1 MNSRLADHSIQAR
14 KLDLALDA
22 WSRRKWL
29 ALLVF
34 ASVASG
40 TFTVART
47 LPNLY
52 SAAATVLV
60 ERQQV
65 SEAFVRPSVTAEL
78 ETRLQTIREDVM
90 SRTRL
95 TDLITRL
102 DLYPEL
108 RQKAPLDMLVARMRA
123 DIQLELKSVE
133 SALGGRASTIAF
145 TISYGGAHPYTVA
158 RVANELARMYV
169 KENTS
174 IREGQA
180 SRTAE
185 FLKVQLADARR
196 ELDEH
201 QRRAS
206 EFRSSHLGE
215 LPQQVQTNLASL
227 ERLNMQLRLNGENQ
241 IRALDRRE
249 RLEQQRAAATAVA
262 ARPAL
267 AASPESERVEK
278 LTQQLA
284 DLRGRYTDAYPDV
297 VRLRE
302 EIDTLKGQMARQS
315 RPDERASAPS
325 APPAASESML
335 EVDSELRSLR
345 EDERVLREAIAGYE
359 QRVDN
364 APRRQ
369 QQLQELSRDDDTTK
383 ERYETLLKRYE
394 EAQLAESLEQGQ
406 KAEQFRILD
415 PALPPRDPVAPNRLQ
430 ILILGL
436 ALALGLSIGA
446 VLAAERL
453 NTSFHTIDEV
463 RALIAVPVLGRVP
476 LIQSST
482 ETRRHRR
489 RAVLAAVSALAALL
503 FIVAGSHHVAKNNEP
518 LVRMMERGRAQ

>member
-1 MNSRLADHSIQAR
+1 
-14 KLDLALDA
+14 
-22 WSRRKWL
+22 
-29 ALLVF
+29 
-34 ASVASG
+34 
-40 TFTVART
+40 
-47 LPNLY
+47 
-52 SAAATVLV
+52 
-60 ERQQV
+60 
-65 SEAFVRPSVTAEL
+65 
-78 ETRLQTIREDVM
+78 M

-95 TDLITRL
+95 ADLIVRL

-108 RQKAPLDMLVARMRA
+108 RQKAPIDMIVARMRG

-169 KENTS
+169 EGNTK

-185 FLKVQLADARR
+185 FLKAQLADARR

-201 QRRAS
+201 ERRAS

-249 RLEQQRAAATAVA
+249 RLELQRVGAAATL
-262 ARPAL
+262 PPQ
-267 AASPESERVEK
+267 AASPDSERLSK
-278 LTQQLA
+278 LTQQLD

-315 RPDERASAPS
+315 RPEERASAP
-325 APPAASESML
+325 APPAQSESIL
-335 EVDSELRSLR
+335 EVDSELRALR
-345 EDERVLREAIAGYE
+345 KDERTLREAIAGYE

-415 PALPPRDPVAPNRLQ
+415 PALPPRDPLAPNRLQ

-446 VLAAERL
+446 VIAAERL
-453 NTSFHTIDEV
+453 DTAFHTIDEV
-463 RALIAVPVLGRVP
+463 RAIVAVPALGRVP
-476 LIQSST
+476 RIQSSA

-489 RAVLAAVSALAALL
+489 RAVLATVYALAALS
-503 FIVAGSHHVAKNNEP
+503 FIVAASHHVAKNNEQ

>member
-1 MNSRLADHSIQAR
+1 LADHSIQAQ

-34 ASVASG
+34 ASVASS
-40 TFTVART
+40 TFTLART

-90 SRTRL
+90 SRARL

-108 RQKAPLDMLVARMRA
+108 RQKAPLDMIVARMRA

-185 FLKVQLADARR
+185 FLKGQLADARR

-249 RLEQQRAAATAVA
+249 RLEQQRAGAAAA
-262 ARPAL
+262 ARPAVT
-267 AASPESERVEK
+267 ASPESERMAK

-284 DLRGRYTDAYPDV
+284 DLRVRYTDAYPDV

-302 EIDTLKGQMARQS
+302 EIDTLKGQMAPQS

-325 APPAASESML
+325 APPAPSESML

-383 ERYETLLKRYE
+383 ERYESLLKRYE

-453 NTSFHTIDEV
+453 NTAFHTIDEV

-489 RAVLAAVSALAALL
+489 RAALAAVSALAALSI
-503 FIVAGSHHVAKNNEP
+503 IVAVSHHVANNNEP

>member
-1 MNSRLADHSIQAR
+1 MTSRLTDHSIQAQ

-34 ASVASG
+34 AAVACS
-40 TFTVART
+40 TFTLART

-52 SAAATVLV
+52 RAAATVLV
-60 ERQQV
+60 ERQEV

-108 RQKAPLDMLVARMRA
+108 RQRVPLDLIVARMRA

-145 TISYGGAHPYTVA
+145 TISYGGALPYTVA

-169 KENTS
+169 QENTR

-185 FLKVQLADARR
+185 FLKAQLADARR

-201 QRRAS
+201 QRRAN
-206 EFRSSHLGE
+206 EFSSSHLGE

-249 RLEQQRAAATAVA
+249 RLEQQRVGAAATRAPLV
-262 ARPAL
+262 
-267 AASPESERVEK
+267 ASPESERLSK
-278 LTQQLA
+278 LTQQLD
-284 DLRGRYTDAYPDV
+284 DLRGRFTDAYPDV
-297 VRLRE
+297 VRLRA
-302 EIDTLKGQMARQS
+302 EIDTLKGQVARQS
-315 RPDERASAPS
+315 RPDEGAAAPS
-325 APPAASESML
+325 APPAPSESII

-345 EDERVLREAIAGYE
+345 DDERALREAIAGYE

-369 QQLQELSRDDDTTK
+369 QQFQELSRDDDTAK

-436 ALALGLSIGA
+436 ALALGLSFGA
-446 VLAAERL
+446 VLAAERF

-463 RALIAVPVLGRVP
+463 RALIAVPALGRVP
-476 LIQSST
+476 LIQSSI
-482 ETRRHRR
+482 ETRRKRA
-489 RAVLAAVSALAALL
+489 RAVLAAVSALAALS
-503 FIVAGSHHVAKNNEP
+503 FIVAASHYVAKNNEP

>member
-1 MNSRLADHSIQAR
+1 MTSRLADRSMPAH

-22 WSRRKWL
+22 WRRHKWL

-34 ASVASG
+34 AAVVSI
-40 TFTVART
+40 TVTLARS

-52 SAAATVLV
+52 RAAATVLV

-95 TDLITRL
+95 TDLIVRL

-108 RQKAPLDMLVARMRA
+108 RQKVPLDTIVARVRR
-123 DIQLELKSVE
+123 DIQLELKGVE
-133 SALGGRASTIAF
+133 SALSGRASTIAF

-169 KENTS
+169 QENTR

-185 FLKVQLADARR
+185 FLKAQLADARR

-201 QRRAS
+201 ERRAN

-215 LPQQVQTNLASL
+215 LPQQVQTNLTSL

-249 RLEQQRAAATAVA
+249 RLEQQRGAG
-262 ARPAL
+262 RSGSG
-267 AASPESERVEK
+267 SPESERLSK
-278 LTQQLA
+278 LKQQL
-284 DLRGRYTDAYPDV
+284 DELRGRFTDAYPDV

-302 EIDTLKGQMARQS
+302 EIDALSSQMARQA
-315 RPDERASAPS
+315 RAEDSTGAP
-325 APPAASESML
+325 ATAAQPESIL
-335 EVDSELRSLR
+335 EIDSELRTLR
-345 EDERVLREAIAGYE
+345 AEERKLRNAIAAYE
-359 QRVDN
+359 QRVDS

-369 QQLQELSRDDDTTK
+369 QQLQELSRDYDTTK

-430 ILILGL
+430 ILFLGF
-436 ALALGLSIGA
+436 ALAIGLSVGA
-446 VLAAERL
+446 VLGVERM

-463 RALIAVPVLGRVP
+463 RALVPVPALGRVP
-476 LIQSST
+476 LIPT
-482 ETRRHRR
+482 RAEARRHRR
-489 RAVLAAVSALAALL
+489 RALVATISALAALS
-503 FIVAGSHHVAKNNEP
+503 FIVAASRHVANGNEQ

>member
-1 MNSRLADHSIQAR
+1 MTSRLADHSIQAQ

-34 ASVASG
+34 AAVASS
-40 TFTVART
+40 TFTLART

-52 SAAATVLV
+52 RAGATVLV

-78 ETRLQTIREDVM
+78 ETRLQTIQEDVM

-108 RQKAPLDMLVARMRA
+108 RQKVPLDMIVARMRA

-133 SALGGRASTIAF
+133 SAMGGRASTIAF
-145 TISYGGAHPYTVA
+145 TISYGGGHPYTVA

-169 KENTS
+169 QENTRL
-174 IREGQA
+174 REGQA

-185 FLKVQLADARR
+185 FLKAQLADARR

-206 EFRSSHLGE
+206 DFRSSHLGE

-249 RLEQQRAAATAVA
+249 RLEQQRVGVAA

-267 AASPESERVEK
+267 VASPESERLSK
-278 LTQQLA
+278 LTQQLD

-302 EIDTLKGQMARQS
+302 EIDTLKGQIARQP
-315 RPDERASAPS
+315 RPDERAAAPASAS
-325 APPAASESML
+325 DSML

-436 ALALGLSIGA
+436 ALAVGLSFGA

-463 RALIAVPVLGRVP
+463 RALIAVPALGRVP
-476 LIQSST
+476 LIQSGT

-489 RAVLAAVSALAALL
+489 RAVLAAVSALAALS
-503 FIVAGSHHVAKNNEP
+503 FIVAASHHVAKNNEP

>member
-1 MNSRLADHSIQAR
+1 MTSRLTDHSIQAQ

-29 ALLVF
+29 ALVVF

-40 TFTVART
+40 AFTLART

-52 SAAATVLV
+52 RAAATVLV

-90 SRTRL
+90 SRARL
-95 TDLITRL
+95 TDLIVRL

-108 RQKAPLDMLVARMRA
+108 RQKTPIDMIVARMRG

-133 SALGGRASTIAF
+133 SALSGRASTIAF
-145 TISYGGAHPYTVA
+145 TISYSGAHAYTVA
-158 RVANELARMYV
+158 RVANELSRMYV
-169 KENTS
+169 DGNTK

-185 FLKVQLADARR
+185 FLKAQLADARR

-201 QRRAS
+201 ERRAS

-249 RLEQQRAAATAVA
+249 RLEQQRVGGGAV
-262 ARPAL
+262 RPPQ
-267 AASPESERVEK
+267 AASPESERLSK
-278 LTQQLA
+278 LTLQLD
-284 DLRGRYTDAYPDV
+284 DLRLRFTDAYPDV
-297 VRLRE
+297 VRLRQ
-302 EIDTLKGQMARQS
+302 EIDTLSAGIARDP
-315 RPDERASAPS
+315 RPDERASAPT
-325 APPAASESML
+325 AQPAQSESIL

-345 EDERVLREAIAGYE
+345 KDERTLREAIAGYE

-369 QQLQELSRDDDTTK
+369 QQFQELSRDDDTTK

-430 ILILGL
+430 IVILGL
-436 ALALGLSIGA
+436 ALAFGLSVGV

-453 NTSFHTIDEV
+453 NSAFHTIDEV
-463 RALIAVPVLGRVP
+463 RALIAVPALGRVP
-476 LIQSST
+476 LIQSSA
-482 ETRRHRR
+482 ETRRNRR
-489 RAVLAAVSALAALL
+489 RAVLAAVSALAALS
-503 FIVAGSHHVAKNNEP
+503 FIVAASHHVAKNNEQ

>member
-1 MNSRLADHSIQAR
+1 
-14 KLDLALDA
+14 
-22 WSRRKWL
+22 
-29 ALLVF
+29 
-34 ASVASG
+34 
-40 TFTVART
+40 
-47 LPNLY
+47 
-52 SAAATVLV
+52 
-60 ERQQV
+60 
-65 SEAFVRPSVTAEL
+65 
-78 ETRLQTIREDVM
+78 
-90 SRTRL
+90 
-95 TDLITRL
+95 
-102 DLYPEL
+102 
-108 RQKAPLDMLVARMRA
+108 MRA

-133 SALGGRASTIAF
+133 SAMGGRASTIAF

-169 KENTS
+169 QENTR

-185 FLKVQLADARR
+185 FLKAQLADARR
-196 ELDEH
+196 ELDER

-206 EFRSSHLGE
+206 EFSSSHLGE

-249 RLEQQRAAATAVA
+249 RLEQQRVGAAATRAPLV
-262 ARPAL
+262 
-267 AASPESERVEK
+267 ASPESERLSK
-278 LTQQLA
+278 LTQQLD
-284 DLRGRYTDAYPDV
+284 DLRGRFTDAYPDV

-302 EIDTLKGQMARQS
+302 EIDTLKAQMARQS
-315 RPDERASAPS
+315 RPDERAA
-325 APPAASESML
+325 APPVPSEPIL

-345 EDERVLREAIAGYE
+345 DDERALREAIAGYE

-369 QQLQELSRDDDTTK
+369 QQLQELSRDDDTAK

-415 PALPPRDPVAPNRLQ
+415 PALPPRDPIAPNRLQ

-436 ALALGLSIGA
+436 ALALGLSFGA
-446 VLAAERL
+446 VLAAERF

-463 RALIAVPVLGRVP
+463 RALLAVPALGRIP

-482 ETRRHRR
+482 ETRRNRR
-489 RAVLAAVSALAALL
+489 RAVLAAVYALAALS
-503 FIVAGSHHVAKNNEP
+503 FIVAASHYVAKNNEP